1 MAGAPNNPFTPRGGQ
16 SPVRGTDSIGG
27 HVIDDI
33 LAELNERFEG
43 AQTRL
48 GRDLLKIRTGRAN
61 PAMLEGI
68 RIDYYG
74 QPTPVTQ
81 MATVKV
87 PEPRTITITP
97 WEKNLLGAIEK
108 AIYGSDLGLTPNND
122 GSMIRLSI
130 PPLTGERRQELA
142 KQARKL
148 GEDAKV
154 AIRNARRDANDMIKS
169 LQKDG
174 EFSEDD
180 ARRHT
185 DRVQQL
191 TDKAVAHVD
200 ETIAKK
206 EAEIMEV

>member
-1 MAGAPNNPFTPRGGQ
+1 M
-16 SPVRGTDSIGG
+16 
-27 HVIDDI
+27 IDEI
-33 LAELNERFEG
+33 LEELKSQFDG
-43 AQTRL
+43 AQQRL
-48 GRDLLKIRTGRAN
+48 ARDLTRIRTGRAN
-61 PAMLEGI
+61 PTMLDGI

-74 QPTPVTQ
+74 MPTPLTQ
-81 MATVKV
+81 LATIKV
-87 PEPRTITITP
+87 PEPRMITITP

-122 GSMIRLSI
+122 GAMIRLSF

-148 GEDAKV
+148 GEDAKIAV
-154 AIRNARRDANDMIKS
+154 RNARRDANDMIKS

-180 ARRHT
+180 AHRHT

-191 TDKAVAHVD
+191 TDKAVAAVD
-200 ETIAKK
+200 ETVARK